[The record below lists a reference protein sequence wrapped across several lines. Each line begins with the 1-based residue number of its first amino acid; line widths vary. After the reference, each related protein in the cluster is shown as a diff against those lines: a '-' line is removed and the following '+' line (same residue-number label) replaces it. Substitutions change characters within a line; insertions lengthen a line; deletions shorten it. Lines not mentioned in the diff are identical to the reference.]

1 MLTTL
6 LEKPIKFLLI
16 NSAIVIAFISSASG
30 AEQAIETIFSAWFFG
45 VFIIAVGAAYT
56 FIINIFTGMVGKKEL
71 WSNWW
76 DRVKTKAVVSSL
88 IVLNILFIFNLI
100 VFIGETFFDK

>member
-1 MLTTL
+1 MGYVEDTIGTN
-6 LEKPIKFLLI
+6 EK
-16 NSAIVIAFISSASG
+16 IVYTVNFHWIY
-30 AEQAIETIFSAWFFG
+30 TFSAFLYLLFFG

>member
-16 NSAIVIAFISSASG
+16 NSCVVLAFVSSASG
-30 AEQAIETIFSAWFFG
+30 AEQAVETIFSAWFFG

-56 FIINIFTGMVGKKEL
+56 FIINIFTGQVGEKEL
-71 WSNWW
+71 WSHWW
-76 DRVKTKAVVSSL
+76 DRSKTKAVVSSL

>member
-16 NSAIVIAFISSASG
+16 NSAIVIAFISSTSDIDL
-30 AEQAIETIFSAWFFG
+30 AIETIFSAWFFG

-56 FIINIFTGMVGKKEL
+56 FIINIFTGQVGEKEL
-71 WSNWW
+71 WSHWW
-76 DRVKTKAVVSSL
+76 DRAKTKAVVSSL
-88 IVLNILFIFNLI
+88 VVLNILFIFNLI
-100 VFIGETFFDK
+100 VFIGERFFDK